1 MRAGMLG
8 ARRARRRQPT
18 GHAKNRVLPCRGPSA
33 CARRKNPADHEAGER
48 GRVDAGDG
56 AVLMV
61 PCWSTSTSTGAMM
74 STLARL
80 SGKATV
86 SSCVVLRIVHVRV
99 ERASSLIDVD
109 ALRIAR
115 TKARRLGKWC
125 CWWWWRLRC
134 EVRTL

>member
-1 MRAGMLG
+1 MHAGMLG

-18 GHAKNRVLPCRGPSA
+18 GHAKNRVLPCWGPSA
-33 CARRKNPADHEAGER
+33 CAHGKNPADHEAGER

-56 AVLMV
+56 AVLV
-61 PCWSTSTSTGAMM
+61 DLHVDRCHDGHVGEVV
-74 STLARL
+74 RQ
-80 SGKATV
+80 GDV
-86 SSCVVLRIVHVRV
+86 VVLRIVHVRV
-99 ERASSLIDVD
+99 ERASTLIDVD